1 MGWLQTKSERMM
13 TGVVSQAWT
22 LTMTLLSILFA
33 LGAAGPAARAQ
44 EHGAAASQASVSA
57 SGTQPVDTVTNS
69 AQGTLIDQVLAVVN
83 GDLILESDVNEER
96 RFAAFEPLRDE
107 VYSRDATVERL
118 IDQALILEQAK
129 LQPDDQVERAEAEA
143 RLASLRKEIP
153 ACKQAHCETDAGW
166 AKFVADQGF
175 TMNELLDEL
184 QKRMEILKFVE
195 IRFRSGILI
204 DQAQIKTY
212 YDNTLLPEYA
222 RRHATAP
229 PLDALK
235 SRIQEILLQQQVSNL
250 LGDWLKTLKA
260 EGSVR
265 VVRPGEVQP

>member
-1 MGWLQTKSERMM
+1 MSVRGSKGWRMAMGAVVMALVPMPGRAFAQQH
-13 TGVVSQAWT
+13 GV
-22 LTMTLLSILFA
+22 
-33 LGAAGPAARAQ
+33 
-44 EHGAAASQASVSA
+44 AASQASVNA
-57 SGTQPVDTVTNS
+57 SGTQPSDTVTSS

-96 RFAAFEPLRDE
+96 RFAAFEPLRDDAS
-107 VYSRDATVERL
+107 SRDEIVEQL

-129 LQPDDQVERAEAEA
+129 LQPDDQVARPEAEA
-143 RLASLRKEIP
+143 RLAALRKEIP

-175 TMNELLDEL
+175 TTNELLDEL

-212 YDNTLLPEYA
+212 YDKTLLPEYA

-229 PLDALK
+229 PLDAIK
-235 SRIQEILLQQQVSNL
+235 SRIQEILLQQQVTNL